1 MADVFD
7 NLSFAFIVLILLVLN
22 DIRID
27 IGIIKNKL
35 NDGEQHDKCR

>member
-27 IGIIKNKL
+27 IGIIKNKI
-35 NDGEQHDKCR
+35 K